1 MGKINEVSVYLLERG
16 WYGRLSKKWDKETEL
31 ITFENTDFD
40 QLEIWAEFNKKT
52 KEVVKV
58 SIDINLEYNRCSEVY
73 RRKDLEKFID
83 CLNVVKQA
91 LDKLENELIN
101 PMCEKFNLPF
111 VNEESFKD
119 KYDYLDVKGLEEY
132 LK

>member
-16 WYGRLSKKWDKETEL
+16 WYGRLSKKWDKETNL

-40 QLEIWAEFNKKT
+40 QLEIWTEFNKKT

-58 SIDINLEYNRCSEVY
+58 SIDINLEYNHCSDVY
-73 RRKDLEKFID
+73 SRKDLEKFID
-83 CLNVVKQA
+83 CLNIVKKA

-111 VNEESFKD
+111 VDEENFKD
-119 KYDYLDVKGLEEY
+119 KYDYLDVRGLEEY